1 MKKYFANE
9 VLFREVAA
17 LLKEGRQVTIPVR
30 GQSMRPFLADGRDS
44 VTLASCTP
52 DELTPGVVVLVR
64 EDKNGY
70 IVLHRIIA
78 RQADR
83 LVLQGDGNAG
93 SAEYA
98 YVKDVLGMA
107 VVFIRKGR
115 SYPASG
121 MVWRMYSSGWRIW
134 MKVKNAVHGVRGGL
148 AYLKRVSC
156 GFRKKIVGYCLLGL
170 LSVSLSLGFIG
181 VSKWVIDAATG
192 TMEGSWGVGIALLA
206 GLVVL
211 QLVCDGIDNWMSVG
225 MQVGVGNRLRH
236 RLFARLLQSRWNA
249 MEQFHTGDVMNRI
262 EKDVSS
268 VVGMLTVSLPSFVV
282 TGMQLLAAFVFFCF
296 LDARLPWVVVGV
308 FPLFLWIGRFYLKRM
323 YRYTSKIRKSDSRIQ
338 SIIQESLQLR
348 SVIKAL
354 EQNDRY
360 IGKLDR
366 QQKTLQARLMQRT
379 RFSILTRTC
388 VSAAFAVGYLIA
400 FVWGTVHLHQGLI
413 TFGTMAAFLQLV
425 GKVQRPILDMARMLP
440 SWVEVFASIDRLR
453 ELEALPQERE
463 AAQVLSPTTPDVVV
477 DKIDFGYDKGE
488 ALVFRQFSYCFQAG
502 SRVAVMGET
511 GRGKTTLVR
520 LLLAF
525 AVPQS
530 GNIRLCTT
538 DWEVEVSAETRCN
551 FTYVP
556 QGNTLFSGTIRDN
569 LLMGNPEATEE
580 DMVCALH
587 TAVAGFVFDLPSG
600 MDTLV
605 GEQGS
610 GLSEGQAQRIA
621 IARALLRPAFI
632 LLFDEATSALDAD
645 TELRLLENLKEH
657 CAGKTF
663 IFVTH
668 HTAVA
673 ERCDAVLRLDV

>member
-30 GQSMRPFLADGRDS
+30 GKSMRPFLADGRDS
-44 VTLASCTP
+44 VTLVSCTP

-121 MVWRMYSSGWRIW
+121 MVWRMYSSGWRKW
-134 MKVKNAVHGVRGGL
+134 MKVKNAVHGVRGRL

-192 TMEGSWGVGIALLA
+192 TMEGSWGVGIVLLA

-400 FVWGTVHLHQGLI
+400 FVWGAVHLHQGLI

-477 DKIDFGYDKGE
+477 DKIYFGYDKGE
-488 ALVFRQFSYCFQAG
+488 ALVFRQFSYCFRAG

-673 ERCDAVLRLDV
+673 ERCDAVLRLDF

>member
-1 MKKYFANE
+1 MKRYFANE

-192 TMEGSWGVGIALLA
+192 IMEGSWGVGIALLA

-587 TAVAGFVFDLPSG
+587 TAVAEFVFDLPSG

-645 TELRLLENLKEH
+645 TELRLLENLKKH

>member
-44 VTLASCTP
+44 VTLVSCTP

-70 IVLHRIIA
+70 VVLHRIIA

-463 AAQVLSPTTPDVVV
+463 ATQVLFPTTPDVVV

-488 ALVFRQFSYCFQAG
+488 ALVFQQFSYCFQAG

-587 TAVAGFVFDLPSG
+587 TAVAEFVFDLPSG

>member
-1 MKKYFANE
+1 MLSNQI
-9 VLFREVAA
+9 
-17 LLKEGRQVTIPVR
+17 LLSSVWAVGW
-30 GQSMRPFLADGRDS
+30 RDNCLS
-44 VTLASCTP
+44 RMP
-52 DELTPGVVVLVR
+52 R
-64 EDKNGY
+64 NMW
-70 IVLHRIIA
+70 IVPSE
-78 RQADR
+78 R
-83 LVLQGDGNAG
+83 LVPKTLRA
-93 SAEYA
+93 
-98 YVKDVLGMA
+98 LP
-107 VVFIRKGR
+107 RT
-115 SYPASG
+115 
-121 MVWRMYSSGWRIW
+121 
-134 MKVKNAVHGVRGGL
+134 
-148 AYLKRVSC
+148 
-156 GFRKKIVGYCLLGL
+156 FR
-170 LSVSLSLGFIG
+170 
-181 VSKWVIDAATG
+181 W
-192 TMEGSWGVGIALLA
+192 
-206 GLVVL
+206 
-211 QLVCDGIDNWMSVG
+211 
-225 MQVGVGNRLRH
+225 
-236 RLFARLLQSRWNA
+236 
-249 MEQFHTGDVMNRI
+249 
-262 EKDVSS
+262 
-268 VVGMLTVSLPSFVV
+268 FV
-282 TGMQLLAAFVFFCF
+282 
-296 LDARLPWVVVGV
+296 
-308 FPLFLWIGRFYLKRM
+308 
-323 YRYTSKIRKSDSRIQ
+323 
-338 SIIQESLQLR
+338 
-348 SVIKAL
+348 
-354 EQNDRY
+354 
-360 IGKLDR
+360 R

-463 AAQVLSPTTPDVVV
+463 AAQVLFPTTPDVVV

-488 ALVFRQFSYCFQAG
+488 VLVFRQFSYCFQAG

-673 ERCDAVLRLDV
+673 ERCDAVLRLDF

>member
-121 MVWRMYSSGWRIW
+121 RVWRMYSSGWRIW

-463 AAQVLSPTTPDVVV
+463 AAQVLFPTTPDVVV

-488 ALVFRQFSYCFQAG
+488 ALVY
-502 SRVAVMGET
+502 
-511 GRGKTTLVR
+511 
-520 LLLAF
+520 
-525 AVPQS
+525 
-530 GNIRLCTT
+530 IRLRTT

-580 DMVCALH
+580 DMVRALH
-587 TAVAGFVFDLPSG
+587 TAVAEFVFDLPSG

>member
-121 MVWRMYSSGWRIW
+121 RVWRMYSSGWRIW

-268 VVGMLTVSLPSFVV
+268 VVVMLTVSLPSFVV

-400 FVWGTVHLHQGLI
+400 FVWGAVHLHQGLI

-463 AAQVLSPTTPDVVV
+463 AAQVLFPTTPDVVV

-673 ERCDAVLRLDV
+673 ERCDAVLRLDF

>member
-1 MKKYFANE
+1 M
-9 VLFREVAA
+9 
-17 LLKEGRQVTIPVR
+17 
-30 GQSMRPFLADGRDS
+30 
-44 VTLASCTP
+44 
-52 DELTPGVVVLVR
+52 
-64 EDKNGY
+64 
-70 IVLHRIIA
+70 
-78 RQADR
+78 
-83 LVLQGDGNAG
+83 
-93 SAEYA
+93 
-98 YVKDVLGMA
+98 
-107 VVFIRKGR
+107 
-115 SYPASG
+115 
-121 MVWRMYSSGWRIW
+121 
-134 MKVKNAVHGVRGGL
+134 
-148 AYLKRVSC
+148 
-156 GFRKKIVGYCLLGL
+156 
-170 LSVSLSLGFIG
+170 
-181 VSKWVIDAATG
+181 
-192 TMEGSWGVGIALLA
+192 
-206 GLVVL
+206 
-211 QLVCDGIDNWMSVG
+211 
-225 MQVGVGNRLRH
+225 
-236 RLFARLLQSRWNA
+236 
-249 MEQFHTGDVMNRI
+249 
-262 EKDVSS
+262 
-268 VVGMLTVSLPSFVV
+268 
-282 TGMQLLAAFVFFCF
+282 
-296 LDARLPWVVVGV
+296 
-308 FPLFLWIGRFYLKRM
+308 
-323 YRYTSKIRKSDSRIQ
+323 
-338 SIIQESLQLR
+338 
-348 SVIKAL
+348 

-488 ALVFRQFSYCFQAG
+488 ALVFQQFSYCFQAG

-580 DMVCALH
+580 DMVRALH
-587 TAVAGFVFDLPSG
+587 TAVAEFVFDLPSG

-645 TELRLLENLKEH
+645 TELRLLQNLKKY

-673 ERCDAVLRLDV
+673 ERCDAVLRLDF